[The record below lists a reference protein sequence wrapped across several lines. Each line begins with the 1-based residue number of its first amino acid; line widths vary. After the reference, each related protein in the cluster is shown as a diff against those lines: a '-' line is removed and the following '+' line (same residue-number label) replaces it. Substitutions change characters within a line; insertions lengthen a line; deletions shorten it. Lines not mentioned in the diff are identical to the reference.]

1 MEIERNGF
9 IRTEKAR
16 GRKEE
21 EGMKKGKREQWVFAR
36 VTEMQNYR
44 SATNRAKLAPSRLAN
59 IFFFHIHEG
68 YILNSFPP

>member
-9 IRTEKAR
+9 VRTEKAR

-21 EGMKKGKREQWVFAR
+21 EGMKEEKKRATMFAC

-44 SATNRAKLAPSRLAN
+44 SAADRAKLAPSRLAN
-59 IFFFHIHEG
+59 IFFRIHEE
-68 YILNSFPP
+68 YIWNSFPP